1 MAGRCSKL
9 IMNLPFLPTCGE
21 CTWHVSF
28 SQGSHRVED
37 ILRMTVDLTP
47 EELQHLLKGIEG
59 RSRHND
65 KVSMGYYLYVCVHLK
80 A

>member
-1 MAGRCSKL
+1 M
-9 IMNLPFLPTCGE
+9 
-21 CTWHVSF
+21 SF

-65 KVSMGYYLYVCVHLK
+65 KVSMGHYLYVCVHLK